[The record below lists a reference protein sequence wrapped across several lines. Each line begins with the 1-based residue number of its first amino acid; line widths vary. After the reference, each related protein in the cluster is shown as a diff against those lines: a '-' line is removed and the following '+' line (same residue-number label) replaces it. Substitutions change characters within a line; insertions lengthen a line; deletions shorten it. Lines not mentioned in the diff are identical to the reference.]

1 MEKNERIPVNG
12 EDIPL
17 RELGGAEMTDNNQTE
32 GLRKPINMNHYATKK
47 SAAQSMLDIA
57 LLMANSSQLKTV
69 LQEGPDYQYYYPLVV
84 LISLSML
91 LQITVGLL
99 LIFLVRYDL
108 NDVRKQPK
116 LNLMNDASTVLVFF
130 TVLVNVFITAMGFE
144 SSR

>member
-1 MEKNERIPVNG
+1 ILLGCLLN
-12 EDIPL
+12 PL
-17 RELGGAEMTDNNQTE
+17 FPSCGQDNNQTE

-144 SSR
+144 SSRPPSPPTV